1 MRSQGCI
8 KYWINV
14 FHILR
19 YKSVFVGLWVAERH
33 LPRGR
38 GLVISRNK
46 TFFHTILYCDETV
59 IGYGVLILLS
69 SSRWRVVNVCPWK
82 LFWCGSKRLSC
93 VLIEWG
99 HRRWYGLKIQW
110 TLSKSTIFFLSKCK
124 LWFGPELIRLLS
136 IVLCKCKPS
145 VFGDALHLERVDC
158 TYKIHSIEQSFH
170 AVESLLWRKVL
181 VKWYLRVQG
190 YIRFGFICRIK
201 SIGQSNRQ
209 SDLKLLTII
218 LNVLKWYCVH
228 ALYFLSKIFN
238 WIKASGLIM
247 AKEEKW

>member
-124 LWFGPELIRLLS
+124 LSPVNANLRKMQVMTDLAIWSQCIAFREGSLYLLS
-136 IVLCKCKPS
+136 ISSLTQSISKTLPYSHYTILCDWNDRYLFS
-145 VFGDALHLERVDC
+145 A
-158 TYKIHSIEQSFH
+158 SIITF
-170 AVESLLWRKVL
+170 
-181 VKWYLRVQG
+181 
-190 YIRFGFICRIK
+190 
-201 SIGQSNRQ
+201 
-209 SDLKLLTII
+209 
-218 LNVLKWYCVH
+218 
-228 ALYFLSKIFN
+228 
-238 WIKASGLIM
+238 
-247 AKEEKW
+247 